1 MLIPPIQAT
10 MAKGLLQSAS
20 GDSIMI
26 VVFLD
31 DIARPS
37 VERILIPF
45 HDEHI

>member
-20 GDSIMI
+20 GDSII
-26 VVFLD
+26 VFLD

-37 VERILIPF
+37 VERILISF